1 MRQLST
7 FPVHLCTR
15 TQVKHPEHIEALWL
29 ACLFVSFFPKKKKK
43 KFLDFGRKEK
53 QEMRRRKKPSHCER
67 FCWTCC
73 FGATLI
79 LFWGVRKEGA
89 GVGEWFVRMV
99 IWTVK
104 GLCVAAL
111 IFDPHI
117 WRLGSS
123 YWQHLVLGWRSWSSL
138 VIRG

>member
-29 ACLFVSFFPKKKKK
+29 ACLFVSFFQKKKKK

-99 IWTVK
+99 I
-104 GLCVAAL
+104 
-111 IFDPHI
+111 
-117 WRLGSS
+117 
-123 YWQHLVLGWRSWSSL
+123 
-138 VIRG
+138 